1 MGFFIFIIIIL
12 LVIIILSASSN
23 KSEVWDL
30 SEKDDY
36 GNKVKK
42 DYKSGLKTIEL
53 DVPNPNIVEPKVFLD
68 FIRDTP
74 SEYLWQVESNL
85 SYSGGIKNIVL
96 LKAIKEKSKNNTFN
110 YNYYLKVL
118 EKTEKNNNTPDDFN
132 VDKLYNYVYSFKIA
146 GSFISIRKEYI
157 IFDIE
162 EGTEVELKRDIYN
175 KFDSNAI
182 SVTYKNNL
190 LGYVPKESIPEV
202 SEIIKNKFIAKIS
215 DIIYKNDY
223 IDVIIYLYISEEK
236 NENPLYF
243 LDNEKIL
250 ELRDRK
256 INSSYLKPKKDAE
269 DVNMFYKKKVVI
281 TGIFDYFVDRNDLAK
296 ILYESGADIDVGVT
310 EKIDY
315 LISGKDSGW
324 KKLEKAKEFGIM
336 IFNEDEILKILG
348 IKK

>member
-30 SEKDDY
+30 YEKDDY
-36 GNKVKK
+36 GNKVKN
-42 DYKSGLKTIEL
+42 DHKSGLKTIEL
-53 DVPNPNIVEPKVFLD
+53 DVPNLNIVEPKVFLD

-96 LKAIKEKSKNNTFN
+96 LKAIEEKSYKKTFN
-110 YNYYLKVL
+110 YNYYLKIL
-118 EKTEKNNNTPDDFN
+118 EKIEENNNNPEYFEIDN
-132 VDKLYNYVYSFKIA
+132 LYNFCHSFKLA
-146 GSFISIRKEYI
+146 GSFISSRKENL
-157 IFDIE
+157 IFNVE
-162 EGTEVELKRDIYN
+162 EGSEVELKRDIYN
-175 KFDSNAI
+175 PYDSDAI
-182 SVTYKNNL
+182 SVSQSDKL
-190 LGYVPKESIPEV
+190 LGYVPRIDIPKV

-223 IDVIIYLYISEEK
+223 IDVIIYLYLSNEK

-256 INSSYLKPKKDAE
+256 INSSYLKPKKDAK
-269 DVNMFYKKKVVI
+269 DINMFYKKKVVI
-281 TGIFDYFVDRNDLAK
+281 TGIFDYFLDRNDLAK
-296 ILYESGADIDVGVT
+296 ILYESGADIDVGIT
-310 EKIDY
+310 EKTNY